1 MTMRVYALY
10 EKSRCIIATL
20 SAVIAGV
27 LGFSIPLDT
36 SGPSS
41 LILPE
46 RVILGSFAMLT
57 KSHEAIVWAAQVI
70 FDIVIFV
77 LTVWKSYCIG
87 KVGNRLLLDV
97 LLRDGAMYFA
107 IISGVNAANIAVLLL
122 ASAPYKPVA
131 GTFPNALNV
140 VLVSRLVLNL
150 QEPSRQGISVDSQSA
165 EDEAVTMT
173 TVIPLGD
180 APLSMRIDDAD
191 LWLSQRG
198 SGTLGMSDGG
208 ERRTL
213 SV

>member
-1 MTMRVYALY
+1 M
-10 EKSRCIIATL
+10 
-20 SAVIAGV
+20 
-27 LGFSIPLDT
+27 
-36 SGPSS
+36 
-41 LILPE
+41 
-46 RVILGSFAMLT
+46 
-57 KSHEAIVWAAQVI
+57 
-70 FDIVIFV
+70 
-77 LTVWKSYCIG
+77 
-87 KVGNRLLLDV
+87 NR
-97 LLRDGAMYFA
+97 
-107 IISGVNAANIAVLLL
+107 
-122 ASAPYKPVA
+122 
-131 GTFPNALNV
+131 LNV